1 MAATEEPLV
10 VKRGPGRPAK
20 RQKTS
25 SPAPQSPAVMSPMP
39 DKKMPGLPS
48 KVSDNRPL
56 PGLTEPQPPSLSD
69 DEYQSVAASAVLA
82 TSLEQSR
89 LRWVSEGI
97 FDRYWVKPEGGKNG
111 KPPPPNNPDVKRMK
125 SHGEC
130 RIRIEPHLF
139 VAEMYLEEGVK
150 APTVTKQPMAQ
161 YKPAQQYGQQYQHR
175 GLPPAVPQAP
185 QSQPPRV
192 PYASSAT
199 GTSSSTPGSGPKPDP
214 VISML
219 ATRASSD
226 PELKSLMKEVA
237 TGNATQDQLK
247 VFQKHIDEL
256 TIIITKQK
264 QDEEDSAA
272 KAYQQANTIQ
282 YDGSADVRTTAI
294 AGTTTRH
301 TSSPQPYSP
310 AQTGPQ
316 YGQQQPW
323 MSPVPA
329 ATDLPVIIAFK
340 DVGATEDRF
349 LFPQHSVLEALSPQH
364 LLVSFIV
371 VRRGHQAVDNTS
383 LKLSAEY
390 WQPVTIMIEVAYGK
404 EELLNHI
411 RRWVK
416 PAEEVRKY
424 MEDVMQRCERAPETY
439 LALRL
444 PFRSTA
450 ATESENVSKE
460 ATPVVEERTK
470 PRPVNKAIKT
480 KRASSI
486 MRTKSD
492 AGTESPT
499 QVGAVKS
506 EEATAPTPTLQ
517 QPSPSIEVSAE
528 NEAGGRPKRTTR
540 KSVRISEG

>member
-1 MAATEEPLV
+1 
-10 VKRGPGRPAK
+10 
-20 RQKTS
+20 
-25 SPAPQSPAVMSPMP
+25 
-39 DKKMPGLPS
+39 MPGLPS

-56 PGLTEPQPPSLSD
+56 PSHTEPQPPSLSD
-69 DEYQSVAASAVLA
+69 DEYQSVVASAVLA

-89 LRWVSEGI
+89 LRWVSDGI

-111 KPPPPNNPDVKRMK
+111 KPPPPNNPDVKGMK
-125 SHGEC
+125 PKGEC

-139 VAEMYLEEGVK
+139 VAEMYVEEGVK
-150 APTVTKQPMAQ
+150 TPTVTKQPMLQ
-161 YKPAQQYGQQYQHR
+161 YRPAQQYGQQYQHR
-175 GLPPAVPQAP
+175 GLPPAVSQAP
-185 QSQPPRV
+185 QSQPPRG
-192 PYASSAT
+192 PSSIAA
-199 GTSSSTPGSGPKPDP
+199 SSSTPQSGPKPDP

-256 TIIITKQK
+256 TIIITKQR

-282 YDGSADVRTTAI
+282 YDGPADIRPTTIVDTA
-294 AGTTTRH
+294 TRN

-323 MSPVPA
+323 TAPVPA
-329 ATDLPVIIAFK
+329 STDLPVIIAFK

-349 LFPQHSVLEALSPQH
+349 LFPQHSIVEALSPQH
-364 LLVSFIV
+364 LLVSFLV
-371 VRRGHQAVDNTS
+371 VRSGHQAIDNTG
-383 LKLSAEY
+383 LKPSAEY

-404 EELLNHI
+404 EELLNYI
-411 RRWVK
+411 RRWIK
-416 PAEEVRKY
+416 PAEEVRKH
-424 MEDVMQRCERAPETY
+424 MEDVMQRCQRAPETY

-444 PFRSTA
+444 PYRSTA

-470 PRPVNKAIKT
+470 PRPTNKVAKT

-492 AGTESPT
+492 GGAASPA
-499 QVGAVKS
+499 QVSAVKS
-506 EEATAPTPTLQ
+506 EEASAPTPTLQ
-517 QPSPSIEVSAE
+517 QASPSVEVSAE
-528 NEAGGRPKRTTR
+528 TETGGRPKRTTR